1 MEKTFKEECVD
12 ISQIRLNRLHELRKQ
27 RPQFAE
33 IFDFCSQLYSFL
45 EGEKNDFITLA
56 VEPEEA
62 EKRHRE
68 GMPLLNG
75 QDLRIDQVKAV
86 LFLSRLIEVLKKSG
100 EQGAEEL
107 NVLNQAL
114 EKGKLD
120 VAGIF
125 RACLDRERSLLD
137 EQAQQVALPP
147 ALLEYVFG
155 TALSYG
161 LLSAR
166 EEGLSARTEG
176 WQHGYCPL
184 CGGLPGMAELVGE
197 EGKRVLHC
205 STCGTAW
212 GFPRL
217 QCCYC
222 GTQDGESLEYFTA
235 EGDVGHR
242 VDICRKC
249 SCYLKTADSR
259 ELGEGHPMDIEDI
272 STLYLDLLAQKEGF
286 TKGKRGQE

>member
-1 MEKTFKEECVD
+1 MTYIQD
-12 ISQIRLNRLHELRKQ
+12 RLNRLHELRKQ

-33 IFDFCSQLYSFL
+33 VFDFCSQLYRFL
-45 EGEKNDFITLA
+45 KAEKDDFLTLA
-56 VEPEEA
+56 VGPEES
-62 EKRHRE
+62 EISHRE
-68 GMPLLNG
+68 GLALLSG
-75 QDLRIDQVKAV
+75 EDLRIDQVKAV
-86 LFLSRLIEVLKKSG
+86 PFLRRLVDVLKESG
-100 EQGAEEL
+100 QQGTEEL
-107 NVLNQAL
+107 DILKGAL
-114 EKGKLD
+114 EAGKLD
-120 VAGIF
+120 VTDIF
-125 RACLDRERSLLD
+125 RACLDRQRSPLD
-137 EQAQQVALPP
+137 EQAKQIGVSP

-155 TALSYG
+155 TALSHG
-161 LLSAR
+161 LLRAR
-166 EEGLSARTEG
+166 EKGLSAKTEG

-197 EGKRVLHC
+197 EGQRMLHC

-222 GTQDGESLEYFTA
+222 GTTDGGALEYFTA

-249 SCYLKTADSR
+249 SCYLKTVDGR

-286 TKGKRGQE
+286 TKGKRGRA

>member
-1 MEKTFKEECVD
+1 VAFPQV
-12 ISQIRLNRLHELRKQ
+12 RLNRLNELKKQ

-33 IFDFCSQLYSFL
+33 IFDFCSHLYSFL
-45 EGEKNDFITLA
+45 EGEKNDFLA
-56 VEPEEA
+56 MDVGREEA
-62 EKRHRE
+62 ENRHRE
-68 GMPLLNG
+68 GFPLLSG
-75 QDLRIDQVKAV
+75 EDLQINQRKAM

-107 NVLNQAL
+107 NILKEGL
-114 EKGKLD
+114 ETGTPD
-120 VAGIF
+120 VAEIF
-125 RACLDRERSLLD
+125 RACLDRERKILD
-137 EQAQQVALPP
+137 EQAQQIGVSP

-155 TALSYG
+155 TALSFG

-197 EGKRVLHC
+197 EGQRMLHC
-205 STCGTAW
+205 STCDTSW

-222 GTQDGESLEYFTA
+222 GTKDGEALEYFTA

-259 ELGEGHPMDIEDI
+259 ELGAGHPMDIEDI
-272 STLYLDLLAQKEGF
+272 STLFLDLLAQKEGF
-286 TKGKRGQE
+286 TKGKIGQV

>member
-1 MEKTFKEECVD
+1 MVF
-12 ISQIRLNRLHELRKQ
+12 SQVRLNRLHELKKQ

-33 IFDFCSQLYSFL
+33 IFDFCSQLYRFL
-45 EGEKNDFITLA
+45 EGEKNDFIALD
-56 VEPEEA
+56 VGWKEA
-62 EKRHRE
+62 DNRHRE
-68 GMPLLNG
+68 GIPLLSG
-75 QDLRIDQVKAV
+75 KDLRIDQAKAV
-86 LFLSRLIEVLKKSG
+86 FFLSRLIEVLKKSG
-100 EQGAEEL
+100 EQGSEAL
-107 NVLNQAL
+107 DILKQAL
-114 EKGKLD
+114 ATGKLD
-120 VAGIF
+120 VTEIF
-125 RACLDRERSLLD
+125 RACLDRERGLLD
-137 EQAQQVALPP
+137 EQAQQIAVPP

-176 WQHGYCPL
+176 WLHGYCPL

-197 EGKRVLHC
+197 EGQRMLHC
-205 STCGTAW
+205 LTCGTAW
-212 GFPRL
+212 GFPRR

-222 GTQDGESLEYFTA
+222 GTTEGEALEYFTA

-259 ELGEGHPMDIEDI
+259 ELGDGHPMDIEDI
-272 STLYLDLLAQKEGF
+272 STLFLDLLAQKEGF